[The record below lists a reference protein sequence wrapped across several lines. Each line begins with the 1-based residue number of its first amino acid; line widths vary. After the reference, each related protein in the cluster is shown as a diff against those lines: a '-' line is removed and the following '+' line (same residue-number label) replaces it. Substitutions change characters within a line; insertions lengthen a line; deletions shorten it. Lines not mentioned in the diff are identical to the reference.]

1 MADRPDQKPDDG
13 WVNFRDGEPAADS
26 QRDYVPRLVVA
37 LLALVAAI
45 IFVVQN
51 STHVETQFLFFDFSS
66 RLWVVIVVSML
77 LGAGLGQAV
86 GLLRRRRRK
95 A

>member
-1 MADRPDQKPDDG
+1 MTDPPGQQPDGG
-13 WVNFRDGEPAADS
+13 WVDFKDGEPAGAG

-37 LLALVAAI
+37 LLALVAAV
-45 IFVVQN
+45 IFVAQN
-51 STHVETQFLFFDFSS
+51 STHVETKFLFFDFTA
-66 RLWVVIVVSML
+66 RLWVVILVSIL